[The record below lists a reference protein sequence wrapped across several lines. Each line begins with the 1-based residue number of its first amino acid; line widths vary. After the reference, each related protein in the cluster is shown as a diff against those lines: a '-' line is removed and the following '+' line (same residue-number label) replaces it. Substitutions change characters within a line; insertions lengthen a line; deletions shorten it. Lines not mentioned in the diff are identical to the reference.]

1 MKKSALVLL
10 SAVATTSLFAAL
22 DPKEEVRAA
31 VARLAEKPNYAW
43 VTTTKNNAPPPQ
55 NQNAEEPQGRAR
67 FVQSQQNPIEA
78 KTVRG
83 GITQLTSRG
92 GDDTIVQVATK
103 GDKAIMKT
111 KEGWKPLEDFRGG
124 FRPPPGDQAQAP
136 GQAFGGQR
144 GQRGQAP
151 GTASQGGLANN
162 DGGQVDQAGDR
173 GQRGRRARPEGG
185 GPQPGGPGSD
195 VAGGQRGGFGGG
207 PGGFGPFD
215 PSTFMARRL
224 QRAKLPTVEVL
235 DMLDQVQ
242 NLKAAGVG
250 YYVGDLPQSGV
261 FDMMTGRR
269 GGGARGGGREGQDNP
284 NFRQPR
290 FEGTKA
296 TAKFWTTGGVLTRY
310 EMSVSTKVTMP
321 FGDAAERTV
330 DFTNTTEIRQIGTSR
345 LDLPKEAFAMLLGPT
360 QPAPAPAARPAAPRP
375 SAPAPTAQG
384 APEQN

>member
-67 FVQSQQNPIEA
+67 FAQSQQNPIEA

-124 FRPPPGDQAQAP
+124 FRPPPGDQAQVP

-144 GQRGQAP
+144 GQRGQAARQREVSQLI
-151 GTASQGGLANN
+151 ASEIDRREFSQI
-162 DGGQVDQAGDR
+162 GGQAEAVEMIPLKKEAHQICHSG
-173 GQRGRRARPEGG
+173 GQQETEKLITLEAESK
-185 GPQPGGPGSD
+185 QTFH
-195 VAGGQRGGFGGG
+195 AGGQGHVGEDIIVDVQRFECGE
-207 PGGFGPFD
+207 
-215 PSTFMARRL
+215 TRR
-224 QRAKLPTVEVL
+224 QVEVRESGIAT
-235 DMLDQVQ
+235 D
-242 NLKAAGVG
+242 NKAGEIRKTDGNRNIGEPIKAEVE
-250 YYVGDLPQSGV
+250 
-261 FDMMTGRR
+261 
-269 GGGARGGGREGQDNP
+269 EGQ
-284 NFRQPR
+284 
-290 FEGTKA
+290 
-296 TAKFWTTGGVLTRY
+296 
-310 EMSVSTKVTMP
+310 
-321 FGDAAERTV
+321 
-330 DFTNTTEIRQIGTSR
+330 
-345 LDLPKEAFAMLLGPT
+345 
-360 QPAPAPAARPAAPRP
+360 
-375 SAPAPTAQG
+375 TAQVRRQAETG
-384 APEQN
+384 EQIVGQVKARQFQ